1 MSALRPKADIQSSGW
16 DVRFVPKANS
26 CSAAKSLLFDHV
38 VGAAEQ
44 RLGNCKAEHLGG
56 LEINDH
62 LDFRGLLNWQVGGLL
77 TLGILPA

>member
-1 MSALRPKADIQSSGW
+1 MSASSS
-16 DVRFVPKANS
+16 RR
-26 CSAAKSLLFDHV
+26 LLDHL

-44 RLGNCKAEHLGG
+44 RLRNCEAEHLGG

-77 TLGILPA
+77 ALEDLTGVDADQTVRLAP